1 MTTTEQ
7 RREEL
12 AERVIQSLDNGIVP
26 WQRKELPDAPVQ
38 GAISGRSYSGLNA
51 LSLME
56 RCAEKGYTDPR
67 FITASEANKHGVY
80 IGKGEKGVPLEHW
93 VKDVDGEIKPRTYS
107 VFNVQQLAGKNGN
120 LPLPE
125 MEKTEQNSLEK
136 AAALIK
142 MLKNAGVE
150 MPPNSRVEDYREAI
164 KKLTADSARESS
176 FAQTVSPELLA
187 LRCSIA
193 STAIMREAGIPVE
206 QTEGLPLKPWAG
218 SIKDDH
224 SQLFRAVRDGKT
236 LASSVL
242 GNMTQGKEAELSQA
256 NKERAEAQ
264 KGQEIVSEAAT
275 IPRGLDS
282 NPFAYPNADLSGVQE
297 SVLVAS
303 DKARTQVSDLRA
315 SASSRENSAGTGK
328 LTEAMNAAKKH
339 LGSNAVVTSAVPG
352 KTYSGRIAGIIGDG
366 PDRTAIQTIAGN
378 RAILHDIRNISAE
391 SNIRVGEDVKLTAD
405 EQGYSA
411 VQGKEEKHKNNKTQE
426 LLREGKKR

>member
-12 AERVIQSLDNGIVP
+12 AEQVIQSLDNGIVP

-67 FITASEANKHGVY
+67 FITASEANK
-80 IGKGEKGVPLEHW
+80 
-93 VKDVDGEIKPRTYS
+93 
-107 VFNVQQLAGKNGN
+107 
-120 LPLPE
+120 
-125 MEKTEQNSLEK
+125 
-136 AAALIK
+136 
-142 MLKNAGVE
+142 
-150 MPPNSRVEDYREAI
+150 
-164 KKLTADSARESS
+164 
-176 FAQTVSPELLA
+176 
-187 LRCSIA
+187 
-193 STAIMREAGIPVE
+193 
-206 QTEGLPLKPWAG
+206 
-218 SIKDDH
+218 
-224 SQLFRAVRDGKT
+224 
-236 LASSVL
+236 
-242 GNMTQGKEAELSQA
+242 
-256 NKERAEAQ
+256 ERAEAQ

-282 NPFAYPNADLSGVQE
+282 NLPNADLSGVQE

-315 SASSRENSAGTGK
+315 SASSRENSTGTGK

-352 KTYSGRIAGIIGDG
+352 KTYSGRIVGIIGDG
-366 PDRTAIQTIAGN
+366 PDRTAIQAIAGN

-405 EQGYSA
+405 EHGYSA

-426 LLREGKKR
+426 LSREGKKR